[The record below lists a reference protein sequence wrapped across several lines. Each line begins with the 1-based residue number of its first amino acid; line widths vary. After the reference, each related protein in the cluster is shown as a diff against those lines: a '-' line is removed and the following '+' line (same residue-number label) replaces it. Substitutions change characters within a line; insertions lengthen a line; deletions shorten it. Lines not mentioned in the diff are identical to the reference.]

1 MSSISEPFLYVHE
14 MAGTAPSF
22 HLLFMAIA
30 RGDRLTDETARVE
43 ETGSGDLSGSASADA
58 SPSRCARSMFHAHAP
73 SLFGPWTVTKAAPSY
88 SGNDDR
94 TDGSPWYSRTTLP
107 CQAFEEHAGKRDPPN
122 PAISSSMHESGSENA
137 RGKPSD
143 GNASSVVNERAE
155 TTFSFGRPYLMH
167 MPNDQGYSEPIAF
180 YALFEINK
188 TGVRTQLN
196 SGNAGTHHS
205 DLEATVFG
213 ALCAHS

>member
-1 MSSISEPFLYVHE
+1 M
-14 MAGTAPSF
+14 
-22 HLLFMAIA
+22 
-30 RGDRLTDETARVE
+30 E

-58 SPSRCARSMFHAHAP
+58 PSRCARSMFHAHAP
-73 SLFGPWTVTKAAPSY
+73 SLLDHGPSQKQPFH

-94 TDGSPWYSRTTLP
+94 TDGSPWYSRTALP

-167 MPNDQGYSEPIAF
+167 MPNDQGYLSQLHFTHSLRSTNQLCEP
-180 YALFEINK
+180 
-188 TGVRTQLN
+188 
-196 SGNAGTHHS
+196 S
-205 DLEATVFG
+205 
-213 ALCAHS
+213 